1 MDAALS
7 LIKPT
12 FAVRADA
19 QHPTEAEAA
28 LIARCQAGEREA
40 FGVLLNRYRDR
51 VVNLAYQLLR
61 QRDDAEDV
69 AQEAFIQ
76 AFTAIHSFRGEAQWF
91 TWLYRITVNLCL
103 HRKRRAKDANSL
115 RAASVSERIETAS
128 VEEQAITKLMVDK
141 ALDRLSEPLRLVLVL
156 REMHDLSYEEVADVL
171 HIPIGTV
178 RSRLN
183 EARRKFREIWTDCAN
198 G

>member
-1 MDAALS
+1 MDAALA

-12 FAVRADA
+12 FAVRDTAD
-19 QHPTEAEAA
+19 AA
-28 LIARCQAGEREA
+28 LIARCQAGEQEA

-76 AFTAIHSFRGEAQWF
+76 AFTALDSFRGEAQWF

-103 HRKRRAKDANSL
+103 HRKRRSKEGTADF
-115 RAASVSERIETAS
+115 RAASVSERAEMID
-128 VEEQAITKLMVDK
+128 VEDQALTKLMVERTLDK
-141 ALDRLSEPLRLVLVL
+141 LSEPLRVVLVL
-156 REMHDLSYEEVADVL
+156 REMHDLSYAEIAEVLNV
-171 HIPIGTV
+171 PVGTV

-183 EARRKFREIWTDCAN
+183 EARRKFRETWEKF
-198 G
+198 

>member
-12 FAVRADA
+12 FAVHDTADA
-19 QHPTEAEAA
+19 V

-51 VVNLAYQLLR
+51 VVNLAYQFLR

-76 AFTAIHSFRGEAQWF
+76 AFTALDSFRGEAQWF
-91 TWLYRITVNLCL
+91 TWLYRITLNLCL
-103 HRKRRAKDANSL
+103 HRKRRSKDGVVDL
-115 RAASVSERIETAS
+115 RAASVSERTETAN
-128 VEEQAITKLMVDK
+128 VEDQALTKLMVERTLDK
-141 ALDRLSEPLRLVLVL
+141 LSEPLRVVLIL

-171 HIPIGTV
+171 DIPVGTV

-183 EARRKFREIWTDCAN
+183 EARRKFREVWERF
-198 G
+198 

>member
-1 MDAALS
+1 MDAALV

-12 FAVRADA
+12 FAVRDTVDTAD
-19 QHPTEAEAA
+19 AA

-69 AQEAFIQ
+69 SQEAFIQ
-76 AFTAIHSFRGEAQWF
+76 AFTALDSFRGEAQWF
-91 TWLYRITVNLCL
+91 TWLYRITLNLCA
-103 HRKRRAKDANSL
+103 HRKRRSKDSAL
-115 RAASVSERIETAS
+115 DVRAASVSERTESAD
-128 VEEQAITKLMVDK
+128 VEGQVLTKLMVER
-141 ALDRLSEPLRLVLVL
+141 ALDKLSEPLHVVLIL
-156 REMHDLSYEEVADVL
+156 REMHDLSYEEIAEVL
-171 HIPIGTV
+171 NVPVGTV

-183 EARRKFREIWTDCAN
+183 EARQKFREVFTLGD
-198 G
+198 

>member
-12 FAVRADA
+12 FAVRHEADA
-19 QHPTEAEAA
+19 T

-76 AFTAIHSFRGEAQWF
+76 AFTALDSFRGEAQWF

-103 HRKRRAKDANSL
+103 HRKRRAKETEPL
-115 RAASVSERIETAS
+115 QAASVSERPETTD
-128 VEEQAITKLMVDK
+128 VESQALTKLMVERT
-141 ALDRLSEPLRLVLVL
+141 LDTLSEPLRVVLIL
-156 REMHDLSYEEVADVL
+156 REMHDLSYEEIAEVL
-171 HIPIGTV
+171 DIPIGTV

-183 EARRKFREIWTDCAN
+183 EARRRFREAWEKLR
-198 G
+198 

>member
-1 MDAALS
+1 MDAALA
-7 LIKPT
+7 LIQPT
-12 FAVRADA
+12 FAVRDPADA
-19 QHPTEAEAA
+19 V

-76 AFTAIHSFRGEAQWF
+76 AFTAIQSFRGEAQWF
-91 TWLYRITVNLCL
+91 TWLYRITVNLCR
-103 HRKRRAKDANSL
+103 HRQRRAKDVAPP
-115 RAASVSERIETAS
+115 RPVGVSERSETTD
-128 VEEQAITKLMVDK
+128 VESQALTKLMVERTLDK
-141 ALDRLSEPLRLVLVL
+141 LSEPLRVVLIL
-156 REMHDLSYEEVADVL
+156 REMHDLSYEDIAEVL
-171 HIPIGTV
+171 NIPIGTV

-183 EARRKFREIWTDCAN
+183 EARRKFREAWEKL

>member
-12 FAVRADA
+12 FAVRD
-19 QHPTEAEAA
+19 TTDAA

-76 AFTAIHSFRGEAQWF
+76 AFTALQSFRGEAQWF

-103 HRKRRAKDANSL
+103 HRQRRSKATASL
-115 RAASVSERIETAS
+115 RAASVSERPETVN
-128 VEEQAITKLMVDK
+128 VEDQALTKLMVERTLDK
-141 ALDRLSEPLRLVLVL
+141 LSEPLRVVLIL
-156 REMHDLSYEEVADVL
+156 REMHDLSCEEIAEVL
-171 HIPIGTV
+171 NVPVGTV

-183 EARRKFREIWTDCAN
+183 EARRKFREVWERFS
-198 G
+198 